1 MMKLLACL
9 AFVINTSAFALVLQD
24 DYWLLNESDE
34 VEETQPAREL
44 DLQITE
50 YSDGN
55 IPA

>member
-9 AFVINTSAFALVLQD
+9 AFAINTSAFALVFQN
-24 DYWLLNESDE
+24 DYWLVNEIDE
-34 VEETQPAREL
+34 VEETQPAREI

>member
-1 MMKLLACL
+1 MMKRLLYL

-44 DLQITE
+44 DLQITQ

-55 IPA
+55 ISA

>member
-1 MMKLLACL
+1 MMKRLLCL
-9 AFVINTSAFALVLQD
+9 AFAINTSAFALVLQD

-44 DLQITE
+44 DLQITQ

-55 IPA
+55 ISA